1 MASNKQELQTA
12 IFEDGTCAVLRAD
25 GTKPGSLEV
34 IATFQ
39 NAARARDYVRLEN
52 NTADKHHEV
61 RPAVKRASA
70 GKRRQASKAEP
81 AQASAAKPRGAV
93 EAKSKLASEAKPKTV
108 PTDVSDRQTAVLT
121 ALRSMMDK
129 KRLVEV
135 RGGDLAKA
143 SSIPSGSLHSVLM
156 SLEKKGMIRTKRQ
169 GSAKFRA
176 IYEVLETSRKSAR
189 TLNGVVHGKEP
200 QAKAVAH

>member
-1 MASNKQELQTA
+1 MASDNQQFQTA
-12 IFEDGTCAVLRAD
+12 IFDDGTCAVLRAD
-25 GTKPGSLEV
+25 PAKPGLLEV
-34 IATFQ
+34 IATFH

-70 GKRRQASKAEP
+70 PVRKQASKAEP
-81 AQASAAKPRGAV
+81 AQAPVAKPRRTV
-93 EAKSKLASEAKPKTV
+93 EAKSKPASEAKPKNV
-108 PTDVSDRQTAVLT
+108 PADVSGRQTSVLK

-129 KRLVEV
+129 KHLVEV
-135 RGGDLAKA
+135 RGADLAKA

-156 SLEKKGMIRTKRQ
+156 SLEKKGMIKTKRQ

-176 IYEVLETSRKSAR
+176 VYEVLETSRKTRS
-189 TLNGVVHGKEP
+189 LNGMVHPKDAH
-200 QAKAVAH
+200 AKAVTH